1 MLGLL
6 ARFQEL
12 ARVSALVDAVGDR
25 FVNPDAVDGSDL
37 RPLLD
42 RSSERSAQSD
52 ENRLAQLGLI
62 DARGSLRLSAVA
74 RGILSLPRLSL
85 RNVGGLL
92 LGNPANA
99 TLSWSDFAYLG
110 ELRDLSAQIVAAAGR
125 KGDAPSGANIL
136 LYGPPGT
143 GKSEFAKTLGAHV
156 GFSVQFIGEFN
167 DENGEPSRNERIA
180 ALMIANA
187 IGALARRT
195 IIVVDEADDLFV
207 GVDEDDAS
215 KHNMVHPHSPAPD
228 ERASKNGPGRAQW

>member
-1 MLGLL
+1 MSAISCSEIRQRIAGL
-6 ARFQEL
+6 
-12 ARVSALVDAVGDR
+12 
-25 FVNPDAVDGSDL
+25 
-37 RPLLD
+37 
-42 RSSERSAQSD
+42 ER
-52 ENRLAQLGLI
+52 LCL
-62 DARGSLRLSAVA
+62 
-74 RGILSLPRLSL
+74 
-85 RNVGGLL
+85 
-92 LGNPANA
+92 
-99 TLSWSDFAYLG
+99 FG

-125 KGDAPSGANIL
+125 QERSQRSEHS
-136 LYGPPGT
+136 LYGAPGT

-156 GFSVQFIGEFN
+156 GFSVQFFGESN

-180 ALMIANA
+180 ALLIANA

>member
-6 ARFQEL
+6 ARFWEL
-12 ARVSALVDAVGDR
+12 AKVSALVEAVGDH

-37 RPLLD
+37 RPFLD

-62 DARGSLRLSAVA
+62 DARGSLRLSSVA

-99 TLSWSDFAYLG
+99 TLSWSDFAHLG
-110 ELRDLSAQIVAAAGR
+110 DLRDLAAQIVAAAGR
-125 KGDAPSGANIL
+125 KGDAPNRANIL

-143 GKSEFAKTLGAHV
+143 GKSEFAIQMHPADFGRCALRSKAV
-156 GFSVQFIGEFN
+156 
-167 DENGEPSRNERIA
+167 PSIK
-180 ALMIANA
+180 
-187 IGALARRT
+187 ARRT
-195 IIVVDEADDLFV
+195 SSSQWRKRSVFAFFHRHGVV
-207 GVDEDDAS
+207 S
-215 KHNMVHPHSPAPD
+215 SPA
-228 ERASKNGPGRAQW
+228 SGK